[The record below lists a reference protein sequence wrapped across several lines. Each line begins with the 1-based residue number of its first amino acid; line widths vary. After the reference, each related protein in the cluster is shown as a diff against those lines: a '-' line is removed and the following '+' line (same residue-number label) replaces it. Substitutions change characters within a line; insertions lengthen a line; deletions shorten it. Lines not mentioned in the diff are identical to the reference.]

1 METQQIVR
9 NLEALRREIER
20 EADGLTDE
28 QTYLL
33 ADVCRALSL
42 TGAQTFT
49 VIGKRYAELVMC
61 PTTYRLTG
69 FPIVVNAMEVAGV

>member
-1 METQQIVR
+1 METQQIIR
-9 NLEALRREIER
+9 NLKALRREIER
-20 EADGLTDE
+20 ETSGLTDE

-42 TGAQTFT
+42 TDAQTFT

-61 PTTYRLTG
+61 PTAYRLTG
-69 FPIVVNAMEVAGV
+69 FPIVVNAMEIAGV